1 MCRKVTAKLHA
12 TIEVRTP
19 STWSVSFPP
28 ANSKNKNSWNCYDI
42 MQKSLSILVVTWL
55 EIVLWLVQQDDVTC

>member
-1 MCRKVTAKLHA
+1 
-12 TIEVRTP
+12 
-19 STWSVSFPP
+19 
-28 ANSKNKNSWNCYDI
+28 